1 MSALNVHNPF
11 PTPPKVQN
19 LDQWK
24 LPPRVDVALVD
35 SAYAQRLKDEC
46 SHGDI
51 EGAGDQADRILG
63 ELLRKMGLNATA
75 EAYEALDL
83 WRA

>member
-1 MSALNVHNPF
+1 MS
-11 PTPPKVQN
+11 VQN

-35 SAYAQRLKDEC
+35 SAYAAKLKADC
-46 SHGDI
+46 SRDDT
-51 EGAGDQADRILG
+51 EGAGSQADRILG
-63 ELLRKMGLNATA
+63 ELLRKMGLTQTA

>member
-1 MSALNVHNPF
+1 MSGG
-11 PTPPKVQN
+11 VQN
-19 LDQWK
+19 LDEWR

-35 SAYAQRLKDEC
+35 RAYAARLKSEC
-46 SHGDI
+46 
-51 EGAGDQADRILG
+51 AGSDPERAGSRADDILG
-63 ELLRKMGLNATA
+63 ELLRKMGLTETA